1 MANLRA
7 TIMKIQGLAIVLAV
21 LACGCSGSVNTDRDA
36 TGDVLIVSD
45 TMHSDL
51 NHADRLNGD
60 VFRDAADGS
69 DDQIEPGDLVS
80 ADADS
85 LESDSGSND
94 ADVDA
99 FQPADIMGDEGG
111 DIGPVEQPC
120 VRATACGAAATCN
133 LCSGL
138 CEERSPGWGSL
149 EVLSAYPLQG
159 ASGDFIVVDGAGYS
173 MFASATIGGVSVTS
187 EKDENRA
194 VVTRKDGATGT
205 LKVGS
210 ASFSEQIE
218 TSSEYAGLQTC
229 KPQDPPAT
237 GVIPVDP
244 SEIGPYAVGFTD
256 YNKSFSK
263 VRIYY
268 PATCGGLRR
277 PPASG
282 QFPFVMFMHGDGYIP
297 MNFEY
302 LARHLASW
310 GFLTAVPAD
319 GDYSIMDKGRTS
331 PQDWFAPLAGMA
343 TGGDAAIIC
352 HSKGAEY
359 THELGLSDVKA
370 VVFLGPVFT
379 SAIEDPYAMSLFPI
393 QGLVL
398 GWSEDGQ
405 VNTDKCYDVYEDLET
420 PKYVVMI
427 KRGTHG
433 QFLDD
438 KMWEPPSDGSGP
450 YITRNRQHELTQAFT
465 LAYLQRVF
473 GQTESYSSWL
483 AAPGLADELTFA
495 SDL

>member
-21 LACGCSGSVNTDRDA
+21 LACGCSGSVNADRDA

-45 TMHSDL
+45 TTHSDL
-51 NHADRLNGD
+51 NSGD
-60 VFRDAADGS
+60 HLINDVIRDIADGL
-69 DDQIEPGDLVS
+69 DNQIEPDDLVS

-94 ADVDA
+94 ADGDTTADAVDVTD
-99 FQPADIMGDEGG
+99 P

-120 VRATACGAAATCN
+120 VRATACGSAATCN

-138 CEERSPGWGSL
+138 CEDRSPGWGSL
-149 EVLSAYPLQG
+149 EVLSAYPQKG
-159 ASGDFIVVDGAGYS
+159 APGDFIVVDGAGYS
-173 MFASATIGGVSVTS
+173 MFSSVTIGDVSVS
-187 EKDENRA
+187 SDKDENRA

-210 ASFSEQIE
+210 ASFGEQIE

-229 KPQDPPAT
+229 RPQDPPAT
-237 GVIPVDP
+237 DVVPTDP

-256 YNKSFSK
+256 YNKSMYK

-282 QFPFVMFMHGDGYIP
+282 QFPFVLFVHGDGYIP

-310 GFLTAVPAD
+310 GFLTAVPDNA
-319 GDYSIMDKGRTS
+319 DYSIMNKGRTS

-359 THELGLSDVKA
+359 THELGLSNVKA
-370 VVFLGPVFT
+370 VVFMGPVFT

-405 VNTDKCYDVYEDLET
+405 VNSDKCYDVYEDLET

-465 LAYLQRVF
+465 LAYLQRAF
-473 GQTESYSSWL
+473 GQTEPYSSWL
-483 AAPGLADELTFA
+483 SAPGLADELTFA